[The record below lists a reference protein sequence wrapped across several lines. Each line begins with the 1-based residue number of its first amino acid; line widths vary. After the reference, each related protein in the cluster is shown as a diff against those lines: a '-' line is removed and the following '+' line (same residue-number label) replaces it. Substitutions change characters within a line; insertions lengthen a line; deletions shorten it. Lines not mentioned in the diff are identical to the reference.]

1 MRCKNRINS
10 NITPIFLI
18 LLHNL
23 FEMKR
28 ETYII
33 VNARPKSADS
43 RSTKHRARSFGRI
56 LLCLGVFL
64 SLFVHATKAQDTLTV
79 MQYNLLYY
87 GNYQSGF
94 ADCYETNNNTQRK
107 DECIRTIMDYVKP
120 DIFTVCEFGAT
131 QALQT
136 NFLLHN
142 LNINGVDYWQS
153 DNIINYASSN
163 IINHIFY
170 DSRKLGL
177 SKHMALRTNPR
188 DTDIYEL
195 YLKTPSLAAGDTI
208 KLVCIVAHP
217 KAGMGYEANR
227 RAVMQ
232 TAMDYVN
239 QHYPTDNV
247 LIMGDFNMYG
257 ASESGYRLL
266 TQTYSNPSICFM
278 DPVGS
283 VGVGEW
289 NNNSQ
294 FTAFHT
300 QSTRSYSDECFS
312 SGGLDDRFDF
322 ILMGDEIAFSYN
334 HLRYVQGSYHAVGN
348 DGNHF
353 NQSVDQGYNSAV
365 PAAVAE
371 ALFDGSDHL
380 PVTMK
385 IAVDVHLGVED
396 LETQSLYATV
406 SPNPASDNAVVT
418 FFNPD
423 QGRVQFELYSLQGQL
438 LQREVAVFGEGSQQQ
453 VLSLQ
458 GLTEGFYLLRIKHDG
473 GWGQTVK
480 LVVQ

>member
-1 MRCKNRINS
+1 ML
-10 NITPIFLI
+10 T
-18 LLHNL
+18 
-23 FEMKR
+23 
-28 ETYII
+28 
-33 VNARPKSADS
+33 V
-43 RSTKHRARSFGRI
+43 
-56 LLCLGVFL
+56 
-64 SLFVHATKAQDTLTV
+64 SLAKAQDTLTV
-79 MQYNLLYY
+79 MQYNLLEY

-107 DECIRTIMDYVKP
+107 DECIRTLLDYVKP

-131 QALQT
+131 QQLL
-136 NFLLHN
+136 NDFLRHN

-153 DNIINYASSN
+153 DNIINYAGSN

-177 SKHMALRTNPR
+177 SKHIALRTQPR
-188 DTDIYEL
+188 DTDFYEL

-227 RAVMQ
+227 RALMQ
-232 TAMDYVN
+232 VAMDYVN

-266 TQTYSNPSICFM
+266 TQTYSNPAICFM
-278 DPVGS
+278 DPVSFVG
-283 VGVGEW
+283 GVGEW

-294 FTAFHT
+294 FAAFHT
-300 QSTRSYSDECFS
+300 QSTRSYSEECFS
-312 SGGLDDRFDF
+312 GGGLDDRFDF
-322 ILMGDEIAFSYN
+322 ILMADEIMFSYN
-334 HLRYVQGSYHAVGN
+334 HLRYVQGSYRAIGN
-348 DGNHF
+348 DGHHF
-353 NQSVDQGYNSAV
+353 NMSVDQGSNTSV
-365 PAAVAE
+365 PAEIAE

-396 LETQSLYATV
+396 HEAQNLYASV
-406 SPNPASDNAVVT
+406 APNPASDRAVVH
-418 FFNPD
+418 FFNPA
-423 QGRVQFELYSLQGQL
+423 QGHVQFDLYSLQGQL
-438 LQREVAVFGEGSQQQ
+438 MQHESTEFSKGAQQFE
-453 VLSLQ
+453 LPLESL
-458 GLTEGFYLLRIKHDG
+458 TKGFYLLRIRHNN

-480 LVVQ
+480 LVVK